1 MTLAQGKRAKD
12 TAFYCLRMAAQAE
25 RARNRAEADL
35 WRKRASN
42 AFRSTA
48 IYLRLN

>member
-12 TAFYCLRMAAQAE
+12 AAFYCLRMAAEAE
-25 RARNRAEADL
+25 RAYNHAEANL

-42 AFRSTA
+42 AFILAA
-48 IYLRLN
+48 IYLHLN